1 MTSPRGIAVV
11 GSEGQLGSEL
21 VRQLGHTAIPFNRRD
36 FDLGDSCAMR
46 AALWRATPQAV
57 INAAGYTQVDLAET
71 NERQCMQINAEAVAN
86 LAKCCQELDCT
97 LVQIST
103 DYVFGAAEPL
113 GRPFCESD
121 APSPQGV
128 YARSKLAGEQ
138 AAQCCS
144 KHIIVRTCGLY
155 GPLARPSQRN
165 FVETILRLAGQRDRL
180 RVVNDQI
187 CSPSYVRDLARAI
200 LFLISKSRFGLY
212 HVVNDGAATWYEFA
226 REILHLSNIL
236 LPIEPITTAEF
247 GAAAPR
253 PAYSV
258 LSVQKFLS
266 IGPERLPHWRSALT
280 DYLATRGRPASLP
293 TLDTFRAA

>member
-1 MTSPRGIAVV
+1 MTSPRGIAVI

-21 VRQLGHTAIPFNRRD
+21 VRQLGHTAIPFNRRA
-36 FDLGDSCAMR
+36 FDLGDACAMR
-46 AALWRATPQAV
+46 AALLRAAPQAV
-57 INAAGYTQVDLAET
+57 INAAGFTQVDLAET
-71 NERQCMQINAEAVAN
+71 NERQCIQVNADAVAD

-103 DYVFGAAEPL
+103 DYVFGAAAPF

-128 YARSKLAGEQ
+128 YARSKLAGER
-138 AAQCCS
+138 AAECCS

-180 RVVNDQI
+180 RVVNDQV
-187 CSPSYVRDLARAI
+187 CSPSYVRDVVRAI
-200 LFLISKSRFGLY
+200 RFLITESHFGLF
-212 HVVNDGAATWYEFA
+212 HVVNDGVATWYEFA
-226 REILHLSNIL
+226 REILQLSNIMR
-236 LPIEPITTAEF
+236 PIEPISTAEF

-258 LSVQKFLS
+258 LSVQRFCS
-266 IGPERLPHWRSALT
+266 IGGDRLPHWRRALS
-280 DYLATRGRPASLP
+280 DYLATRGKPVAFP